1 MYCVAKCAGICPEQ
15 HYIPVNYAERIE
27 VYKGVVPVGF
37 GTDALGGVINI
48 ITGKHRKGW
57 SLDASYTYGSFN
69 THKSYVDFSYISE
82 GGFSFEINALQNYS
96 DNNYWVRAVLWT
108 EKRK

>member
-48 ITGKHRKGW
+48 ITGKPV
-57 SLDASYTYGSFN
+57 SYTHL
-69 THKSYVDFSYISE
+69 T
-82 GGFSFEINALQNYS
+82 LQTILR
-96 DNNYWVRAVLWT
+96 V
-108 EKRK
+108 

>member
-1 MYCVAKCAGICPEQ
+1 MPSVSKGI
-15 HYIPVNYAERIE
+15 RG
-27 VYKGVVPVGF
+27 GVPGGC
-37 GTDALGGVINI
+37 GTDAQGADNNI
-48 ITGKHRKGW
+48 VPGKHRKGW

-82 GGFSFEINALQNYS
+82 SGFSFEINAFQNYS
-96 DNNYWVRAVLWT
+96 DTNYGVRAVLWT